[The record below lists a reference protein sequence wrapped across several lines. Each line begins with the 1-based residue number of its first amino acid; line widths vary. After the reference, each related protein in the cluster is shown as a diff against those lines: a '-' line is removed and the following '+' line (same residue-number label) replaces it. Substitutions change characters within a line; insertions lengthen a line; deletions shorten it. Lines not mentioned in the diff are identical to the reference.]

1 MNRDEYIKRLEY
13 RLRRLPR
20 EDYDKALS
28 YFIEYF
34 EEAGPQNESQA
45 IEDLGSPEMAADQI
59 IRDFAMENAKEP
71 IKDVK
76 HGVSAVWVGI
86 LAVFAAPLGVP
97 IALMLGILALMF
109 VFVILMLVFC
119 VFIVTIAIGLSAI
132 PCVIIGVGI
141 LFTSFAD
148 GVSTIGVGLIGLG
161 IGYWMVI
168 GSIAF
173 GKVILRLMTRL
184 FGKAAK
190 YRKPKTAKGGAQY
203 EE

>member
-13 RLRRLPR
+13 RLRRLPK

-28 YFIEYF
+28 YFTEYF
-34 EEAGPQNESQA
+34 EEAGPENEAQA

-71 IKDVK
+71 VKDVR

-97 IALMLGILALMF
+97 LALTLGVLALTF
-109 VFVILMLVFC
+109 VFVILLLVFC
-119 VFIVTIAIGLSAI
+119 VFVATIAMGLSAI
-132 PCVIIGVGI
+132 PCIIIGIGM

-148 GVSTIGVGLIGLG
+148 GVATIGAGLIGLG
-161 IGYWMVI
+161 IGYWMVL
-168 GSIAF
+168 GSIALW
-173 GKVILRLMTRL
+173 KLILQLMTRL

-190 YRKPKTAKGGAQY
+190 FRKQKTVKGGTPY

>member
-1 MNRDEYIKRLEY
+1 MNRDEYMKRLEY
-13 RLRRLPR
+13 RLRRLPK

-28 YFIEYF
+28 YFTEYF
-34 EEAGPQNESQA
+34 EEAGPENEAQA

-71 IKDVK
+71 VKDVR

-97 IALMLGILALMF
+97 LALTLGVLALTF
-109 VFVILMLVFC
+109 VFVILLLVFC
-119 VFIVTIAIGLSAI
+119 VFVATIAMGLSAI
-132 PCVIIGVGI
+132 PCIIIGIGM

-148 GVSTIGVGLIGLG
+148 GVATIGAGLIGLG
-161 IGYWMVI
+161 IGYWMVL
-168 GSIAF
+168 GSIALW
-173 GKVILRLMTRL
+173 KLILHLMTRL

-190 YRKPKTAKGGAQY
+190 FRKQKTVKGGTPY